1 MISIYRNRRVEY
13 VESMAQDKPSL
24 KYDESNIRS
33 IEGIEQIRK
42 RPTVFIGSLYA
53 EGVYRLFTEAYANVV
68 DEFTAGRGNTM
79 RVNIESKEHTIR
91 IEDNCS
97 GIPIDKLEDVIT
109 KPFTGA
115 KYDEGAYNFS
125 VGLNGCGL
133 KAVSALSD
141 MMVVDVYRDG
151 KWAHGEFAKG
161 HKLKLDVVNDTT
173 DHESGTTVLFR
184 PDILIMLNIDMPY
197 ERYRKALE
205 MCAYMN
211 PGLKIYLK
219 FDNHDECYLYPKGII
234 SYFNDKLVNHHRLN
248 LLSQPIEIHDVFT
261 GDIQASD
268 SDSQNKIRM
277 EYDIYFTWSD
287 TLRSEMLES
296 YVNGLQTIQN
306 GTHVTGFRSAVYTV
320 VRKYM
325 QKYNMIPKELESI
338 DASDIRE
345 SCVAVIVV
353 RHSNPLYSTQ
363 IKDELTNSDMQKF
376 VNDGVTNALTS
387 WLELNKARATEI
399 VKCILLTAKARVAA
413 SNARKAVK
421 ASAATTTHTALISID
436 KYRPCHSKDPSKCEL
451 FIVEGES
458 AGGSAKSGGD
468 GEYQAIY
475 MLRGVPPNVYDS
487 QNILKYLNT
496 EGSVI
501 GDLVKV
507 IGCGMGASFD
517 ISKLRFYRII
527 LMTDADP
534 DGSHISSLLIGFF
547 FSFYPELILAGK
559 VFLANP
565 PLFRF
570 GFNKNR
576 EFYVPNMEAYWNI
589 LDSSIIKDF
598 DLCAIH
604 KNKGFVINNVKFY
617 QQYLYYLRGYFDI
630 VDIAGKQTN
639 ILPELLEY
647 IIIKYNDIIK
657 SKVFRFQNYEFNV
670 YWDKSLNC
678 NVIEG
683 IYNNIFHKIELT
695 SELQDTCKQM
705 IIKLQNVHWS
715 NLILRH
721 KKSGTIIGPSP
732 YIISKTIDR
741 VVQSSADV
749 TRYKGLGEM
758 RPKQLYETT
767 MNPETR
773 TLTQVKMTP
782 ENVERYT
789 SKLDIFI
796 GSNIDGRKEYYRKFL

>member
-1 MISIYRNRRVEY
+1 MENAYTEESIQSFSGVDA
-13 VESMAQDKPSL
+13 V
-24 KYDESNIRS
+24 
-33 IEGIEQIRK
+33 RK
-42 RPTVFIGSLYA
+42 RFTMYINDAGTKGVFRLVQEIIGNSL
-53 EGVYRLFTEAYANVV
+53 
-68 DEFTAGRGNTM
+68 DEFQAGRASD
-79 RVNIESKEHTIR
+79 IYIDIDEPKQKIKIR
-91 IEDNCS
+91 DNGA
-97 GIPIDKLEDVIT
+97 GIPIGKIIDCATELH
-109 KPFTGA
+109 TGG
-115 KYDEGAYNFS
+115 KFDNLTYNFS
-125 VGLNGCGL
+125 IGLNGVGL
-133 KAVSALSD
+133 TSTNALSKQFGIT
-141 MMVVDVYRDG
+141 VWRDG
-151 KWAHGEFAKG
+151 KEAKVEFSKG
-161 HKLKLDVVNDTT
+161 HITKDLDVHDIKASGLHGTLVEFVPDEEILGEYIIVAKHYSSYFEELALINTGVRIHYTYTTLSGDTDAIEYYSTDGIFDLLKRMLGHHTFITTDAIRMPFIEINAKDKMGFECAFSWVKDAQSEKIRSFVNGINTPDGGMHVKGMKGAIAEIIRSDLNNNVLAKSDPLYGHIETTDIFEGFIAVILAKHQNPLFAGQVKSEFTSIEFEPFARDEVRKRFAEWSQLNKTRYKSILDVV
-173 DHESGTTVLFR
+173 
-184 PDILIMLNIDMPY
+184 
-197 ERYRKALE
+197 
-205 MCAYMN
+205 
-211 PGLKIYLK
+211 
-219 FDNHDECYLYPKGII
+219 
-234 SYFNDKLVNHHRLN
+234 
-248 LLSQPIEIHDVFT
+248 Q
-261 GDIQASD
+261 
-268 SDSQNKIRM
+268 
-277 EYDIYFTWSD
+277 
-287 TLRSEMLES
+287 
-296 YVNGLQTIQN
+296 
-306 GTHVTGFRSAVYTV
+306 
-320 VRKYM
+320 
-325 QKYNMIPKELESI
+325 
-338 DASDIRE
+338 
-345 SCVAVIVV
+345 
-353 RHSNPLYSTQ
+353 
-363 IKDELTNSDMQKF
+363 
-376 VNDGVTNALTS
+376 
-387 WLELNKARATEI
+387 
-399 VKCILLTAKARVAA
+399 LTAKARIAA

-517 ISKLRFYRII
+517 ISKLRFYRIV

-767 MNPETR
+767 MNPATR
-773 TLTQVKMTP
+773 TLTQIKMDP
-782 ENVERYT
+782 ENIKRYA
-789 SKLDIFI
+789 SQLDIFI